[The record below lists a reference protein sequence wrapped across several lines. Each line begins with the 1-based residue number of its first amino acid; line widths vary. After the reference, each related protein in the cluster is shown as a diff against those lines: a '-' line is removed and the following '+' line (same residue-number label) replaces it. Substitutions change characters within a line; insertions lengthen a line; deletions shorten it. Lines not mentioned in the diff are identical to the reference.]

1 MSQTEEDKL
10 LNEVTGKSYE
20 FGFTTDIE
28 SDTIAPGLN
37 EDVIREISAKKNEP
51 EWMLEFRLKAYR
63 KWLTMKEPDW
73 SDNRYPD
80 IDYQAVSY
88 YSAPKVMEKKKSL
101 KRL

>member
-37 EDVIREISAKKNEP
+37 EDVI
-51 EWMLEFRLKAYR
+51 
-63 KWLTMKEPDW
+63 
-73 SDNRYPD
+73 
-80 IDYQAVSY
+80 
-88 YSAPKVMEKKKSL
+88 
-101 KRL
+101 KRLVRRKTSQNGCSSGG